1 MENHERHS
9 SETQITF
16 EDAANHWLKLKS
28 VSIKPST
35 FAKYQNILLK
45 YLLPNIGAYPI
56 QELKTWD
63 VEILIMELLKNG
75 RSDGNGGLSATTVR
89 SILGMI
95 GAILQYADR
104 RGIHSSCRTSEIHIK
119 ASEQT
124 THIISS
130 EKQNRLEKYLITH
143 LNAKNVG
150 ILISLYMGLRIGEL
164 CALKWKH
171 IDLEKQLICIK
182 ATMQRVQ
189 NFHIDSEKK
198 TDIITTL
205 PKSPNSIREL
215 PIPSFLLQILQTQ
228 FPYKNPEYYFLSG
241 SVTKIIEPRNFQR
254 YFRKILKITQIETVN
269 YHSLRHTFATRCI
282 EEGFDMKALSEILGH
297 SSINITMNRYVHT
310 SMEQK
315 RKNMLKLD
323 TPLSLK

>member
-9 SETQITF
+9 SQTQITF

-35 FAKYQNILLK
+35 FAKYQNILQK
-45 YLLPNIGAYPI
+45 YLLPNIGTYQI
-56 QELKTWD
+56 QNLKTWD
-63 VEILIMELLKNG
+63 VEILIMELLKHG
-75 RSDGNGGLSATTVR
+75 RSDGQGGLSSTTVR

-95 GAILQYADR
+95 GAILEYADR
-104 RGIHSSCRTSEIHIK
+104 RGIHSSCRISEIHIK
-119 ASEQT
+119 TSEKT
-124 THIISS
+124 THIISI
-130 EKQNRLEKYLITH
+130 EMQNRLEQYLLTH

-150 ILISLYMGLRIGEL
+150 ILISLYMGVRIGEL

-171 IDLEKQLICIK
+171 IALAHQLICLQ

-189 NFHIDSEKK
+189 NFHINSEKK
-198 TDIITTL
+198 TEIITTL
-205 PKSPNSIREL
+205 PKSASSLREL
-215 PIPSFLLQILQTQ
+215 PIPTFLSKILQTQ
-228 FPYKNPEYYFLSG
+228 FPVKNPEYYFLSG
-241 SVTKIIEPRNFQR
+241 SATRIIEPRNFQR
-254 YFRKILKITQIETVN
+254 YFRKILKTTQIENVN

-315 RKNMLKLD
+315 RKNMLKFD
-323 TPLSLK
+323 KPLCLK